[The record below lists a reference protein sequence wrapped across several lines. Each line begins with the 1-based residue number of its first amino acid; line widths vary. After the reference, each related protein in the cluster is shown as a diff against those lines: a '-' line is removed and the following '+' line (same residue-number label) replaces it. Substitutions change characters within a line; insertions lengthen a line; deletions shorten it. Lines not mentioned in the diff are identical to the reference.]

1 MNIKSKPK
9 VAIIGVK
16 GLPATGG
23 AARANEAM
31 IKYLAEEYDIT
42 VYEMSTHKSEV
53 SNKLNYTSI
62 SFKGSKLKRLNTFLY
77 YLESC
82 LHALFVG
89 NYEIVHTQ
97 HLYSGFIVPFL
108 RLRFKVVN
116 TIRGIIPPD
125 DNKWNNID
133 KLFFKLF
140 EKISLNF
147 ANISVSVSYP
157 QIPYLKQLTNKDII
171 YIPNGVDVDQVLL
184 EKRKEIKKE
193 FILFSAARI
202 IKLKG
207 CHTFLKAL
215 RLLNYKGKIKIIG
228 SLDHVADYKNYILE
242 LSKDLGVEFKGLI
255 PNKEHLFEELLSA
268 KYFVFP
274 STKEGLSNMLLE
286 VASLNIPII
295 CSDIEENKAVFSE
308 DEVLYFKTEDEN
320 DLAEKILYAENN
332 QSDMASRALRA
343 LDRLQK
349 DYRWENISQEY
360 AKLYNKLISSN

>member
-1 MNIKSKPK
+1 MQKNNKPK
-9 VAIIGVK
+9 IAIIGVK
-16 GLPATGG
+16 GLPAMGG

-31 IKYLAEEYDIT
+31 VKYLAEEYEIT
-42 VYEMSTHKSEV
+42 VYEVSTHKSHV
-53 SNKLNYTSI
+53 SDQLNYTSVL
-62 SFKGSKLKRLNTFLY
+62 FKGSKLKRLNTFLY
-77 YLESC
+77 YLKSC
-82 LHALFVG
+82 LHSLFIG
-89 NYEIVHTQ
+89 SYDIVHTQ

-116 TIRGIIPPD
+116 TVRGIIPPD
-125 DNKWNNID
+125 DNKWNPID

-157 QIPYLKQLTNKDII
+157 QIPYLKQLTNKNII
-171 YIPNGVDVDQVLL
+171 YIPNGVDVDQSLL
-184 EKRKEIKKE
+184 EKRNEIKKE
-193 FILFSAARI
+193 FMVFSAARI

-207 CHTFLKAL
+207 CHTFLKAFDKIS
-215 RLLNYKGKIKIIG
+215 YHGKIKIIG
-228 SLDHVADYKNYILE
+228 SLDHVTDYKNYILT
-242 LSKDLGVEFKGLI
+242 LAKDLDVEFTGLI
-255 PNKEHLFEELLSA
+255 ANKEKLFNELLTA

-308 DEVLYFKTEDEN
+308 NEVLFFKTEDHK
-320 DLAEKILYAENN
+320 DLAEKILFAENN
-332 QSDMASRALRA
+332 QTDMESRALRA
-343 LDRLQK
+343 LVRLKK